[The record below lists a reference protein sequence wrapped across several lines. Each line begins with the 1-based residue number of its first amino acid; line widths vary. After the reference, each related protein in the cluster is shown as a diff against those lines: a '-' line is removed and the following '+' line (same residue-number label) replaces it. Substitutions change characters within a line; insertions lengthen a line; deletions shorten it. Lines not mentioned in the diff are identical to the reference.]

1 MSLCGARC
9 CLIIALVV
17 VVVAWILSIY
27 SWPYTVRRGKSVP
40 PVSYGQST
48 TAPVPVTIICSSTVC
63 RCQFELDMGK
73 PARPLSYYLWPI
85 GYLCLTFLQVLFI
98 ILCTDCKDYKT

>member
-27 SWPYTVRRGKSVP
+27 SWPYTVRQRKPVP
-40 PVSYGQST
+40 PVSYGQLA
-48 TAPVPVTIICSSTVC
+48 TAPVPVTIICSSTVSDVM
-63 RCQFELDMGK
+63 FVTSM
-73 PARPLSYYLWPI
+73 
-85 GYLCLTFLQVLFI
+85 
-98 ILCTDCKDYKT
+98 